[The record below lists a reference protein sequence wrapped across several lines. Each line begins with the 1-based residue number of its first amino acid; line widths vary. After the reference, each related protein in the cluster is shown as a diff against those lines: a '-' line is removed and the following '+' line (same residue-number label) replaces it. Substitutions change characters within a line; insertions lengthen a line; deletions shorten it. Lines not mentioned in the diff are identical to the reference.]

1 MDLGLDGRR
10 AIVTGGSRGI
20 GRAIAE
26 ALAAEGVDVATCAR
40 GEDDLQ
46 RAVKELEERGV
57 RARGW
62 PVDVS
67 DVAAYTEWL
76 EEAVDWLGGLDVF
89 VGNAANM
96 KPPETYADTW
106 HHEYQTNL
114 MHCVH
119 GVENLAPHL
128 SASPAG
134 AVVLVSSA
142 GALVYWEPP
151 VPNIEG
157 YAALKAALIQ
167 YAAQKA
173 HQLGPQGVRVNTVA
187 PGTTYFPGGVW
198 HMMEQQAP
206 EVFEAAC
213 RRPALGR
220 MARPEE
226 VGRTVAFLA
235 SDAASYITGSNVRV
249 DGGWEHIDF

>member
-1 MDLGLDGRR
+1 MKLGLDGRR

-26 ALAAEGVDVATCAR
+26 ALAEEGVDIATCAR
-40 GEDDLQ
+40 GEEGLQ
-46 RAVKELEERGV
+46 RAVKELEQLGV
-57 RARGW
+57 RAQGW
-62 PVDVS
+62 ALDVADS
-67 DVAAYTEWL
+67 DVYTGWL

-89 VGNAANM
+89 VGNAASM
-96 KPPETYADTW
+96 RVPETYADTW
-106 HHEYQTNL
+106 HSEFQTNL

-119 GVENLAPHL
+119 GLETLQAHL
-128 SASPAG
+128 SASSAG
-134 AVVLVSSA
+134 AAVLVSSA

-151 VPNIEG
+151 VPNLEG
-157 YAALKAALIQ
+157 YSALKAALIQ

-173 HQLGPQGVRVNTVA
+173 HQLGPDGVRVNTVA

-198 HMMEQQAP
+198 HQMEEHAP

-213 RRPALGR
+213 QRPALGR

-226 VGRTVAFLA
+226 VAQAVTFLA